1 MLLLTLRLTIDRT
14 FKSLLGKDLPAG
26 ICRTQNR
33 KDTQLEELVVEP
45 SVDLLASLRSVGY
58 STQAAV
64 ADIIDNS
71 LDANA
76 TRVDIDVDV
85 VGGEYIAILDD
96 GEGMDGSRAEEALRL
111 GGTAGDDRPGRL
123 GRFGLG
129 LKTASLSQAR
139 LVTVVT
145 KKKGEMTALCWD
157 LDHVAK
163 SRSWALLKLDKSEV
177 KALPMAKKLLQQ
189 PNGTLVIWSKLDL
202 LLGDAQDPSVAL
214 SAEISR
220 LLSHIGLTYH
230 RYLSR
235 TTKQIAIT
243 LNGVAISP
251 VDPFLKSN
259 PKTQFTPQ
267 ESLQVGSSEVRFRA
281 FTLPHFSHLTPS
293 ERRRNDLG
301 EGMRL
306 DQGFYIYRNE
316 RLISK
321 GHWFGLASM
330 SELNKLTRI
339 QVDVPR
345 ELDHLWQLDIKKSR
359 TEPPASF
366 KIHLKKMM
374 DPIMTKG
381 KRVNSFRGRTEKATG
396 VIHVWDKV
404 RDRDGFR
411 YEVNV
416 DNPVVKATLAKL
428 ETSQAESVIA
438 LLGLIADHYPH
449 LDLYNEIAGNV
460 SPAVSA
466 PDEQLVL
473 QKLMTL
479 KGAGI
484 FSEHGAEVFQLLKST
499 EPFLGIENL
508 EELIDRVWER
518 TDGTK

>member
-1 MLLLTLRLTIDRT
+1 
-14 FKSLLGKDLPAG
+14 
-26 ICRTQNR
+26 
-33 KDTQLEELVVEP
+33 LEELLVEP

-58 STQAAV
+58 STQSAV

-76 TRVDIDVDV
+76 TKVDIDVDV
-85 VGGEYIAILDD
+85 VGGAYIAILDNGD
-96 GEGMDGSRAEEALRL
+96 GMNSAKAEEALRL
-111 GGTAGDDRPGRL
+111 GGTAGDERPGRL

-139 LVTVVT
+139 VVTVVS
-145 KKKGEMTALCWD
+145 KRAGETTALRWD
-157 LDHVAK
+157 LDYVAK
-163 SRSWALLKLDKSEV
+163 ARSWALLKLDQSEV
-177 KALPMAKKLLQQ
+177 DLLPLAGKLQEQ
-189 PNGTLVIWSKLDL
+189 PQGTLVIWSNLDL
-202 LLGDAQDPSVAL
+202 LLGDARDPSVAL
-214 SAEISR
+214 SAEITG

-230 RYLSR
+230 RYLAR
-235 TTKQIAIT
+235 PTKQIAIT
-243 LNGVAISP
+243 LNGVAVVPI
-251 VDPFLKSN
+251 DPFLTSN

-267 ESLQVGSSEVRFRA
+267 ESLSVGSSEVRFRA
-281 FTLPHFSHLTPS
+281 FTLPHFSNLTAS
-293 ERRRNDLG
+293 ERRRNDLA

-306 DQGFYIYRNE
+306 EQGFYIYRNE

-345 ELDHLWQLDIKKSR
+345 DLDHLWQLDIKKSR

-366 KIHLKKMM
+366 KVHLKKMM
-374 DPIMTKG
+374 DPILTKG
-381 KRVNSFRGRTEKATG
+381 KRVNSFRGRTEKSAE
-396 VIHVWDKV
+396 VVHVWDKV

-416 DNPVVKATLAKL
+416 DNPVVRATLAKL
-428 ETSQAESVIA
+428 ETGQAESVLS
-438 LLGLIADHYPH
+438 LLGLIADHYPY

-460 SPAVSA
+460 SPAFST
-466 PDEQLVL
+466 PDEQLL
-473 QKLMTL
+473 LEKLVAL
-479 KGAGI
+479 KAAGI
-484 FSEHGAEVFQLLKST
+484 FSEQGTEVFQLLKST

>member
-1 MLLLTLRLTIDRT
+1 MAKERNFKHELGTDLTLEIGGSKNQKET
-14 FKSLLGKDLPAG
+14 
-26 ICRTQNR
+26 N
-33 KDTQLEELVVEP
+33 LEELLVEP
-45 SVDLLASLRSVGY
+45 SVDLLGSLRSVGY
-58 STQAAV
+58 SAQAAV

-71 LDANA
+71 LDASA

-85 VGGEYIAILDD
+85 VGGDYIAILDD
-96 GEGMDGSRAEEALRL
+96 GEGMDSIKAEEALRL

-139 LVTVVT
+139 VVTVVS
-145 KKKGEMTALCWD
+145 KKNGETTALRWD
-157 LDHVAK
+157 LDYVAK
-163 SRSWALLKLDKSEV
+163 SRSWALLKLDQSEV
-177 KALPMAKKLLQQ
+177 NALPMAERLLKE
-189 PNGTLVIWSKLDL
+189 PHGTLVIWSKLDL
-202 LLGDAQDPSVAL
+202 LLGDSRDPGGAL
-214 SAEISR
+214 SAEVNR
-220 LLSHIGLTYH
+220 LLTHIGLTYH
-230 RYLSR
+230 RYLAR
-235 TTKQIAIT
+235 TTKQIVIT
-243 LNGVAISP
+243 LNGVQISP

-259 PKTQFTPQ
+259 PKTQFSPQ
-267 ESLQVGSSEVRFRA
+267 ETLTVGSSEVNFRA
-281 FTLPHFSHLTPS
+281 YTLPHFSHLTAS
-293 ERRRNDLG
+293 ERRRDDLG

-306 DQGFYIYRNE
+306 NQGFYIYRNE

-374 DPIMTKG
+374 DPILTKG
-381 KRVNSFRGRTEKATG
+381 KRVTSFRGRTEKATG
-396 VIHVWDKV
+396 VIHIWDKI

-411 YEVNV
+411 YEVNL
-416 DNPVVKATLAKL
+416 DNPVVRATLAKL
-428 ETSQAESVIA
+428 DTTQAESVTS
-438 LLGLIADHYPH
+438 LLGVIAENYPH

-460 SPAVSA
+460 APHVST

-473 QKLMTL
+473 EKLVAL
-479 KGAGI
+479 RAAGI
-484 FSEHGAEVFQLLKST
+484 FSEGGTEVFQLLKFT

-508 EELIDRVWER
+508 ESLIYQVWR
-518 TDGTK
+518 QTDGTK